1 MVAKHADR
9 NTVMLG
15 EDEDLF
21 RDELYAGDLN
31 WIAVESLTEPVRC
44 AARTRYHQAET
55 PCTVYPQGDRV
66 RVKFDTPI
74 RAITAGQAVVFYD
87 DQTVL
92 GGGTIL

>member
-1 MVAKHADR
+1 
-9 NTVMLG
+9 MLG

-21 RDELYAGDLN
+21 RTELYADDVN
-31 WIAVESLTEPVRC
+31 WIAIDELKEPLRC

-87 DQTVL
+87 GQTVL